1 MYFHSQSSE
10 STLVK
15 ALLLCKPHII
25 VTQNL
30 LGLPKVLDPFCQD
43 NFQSSLA
50 CDGIFAWA
58 KLDKSCQTVHNS
70 QDIVE
75 IVDLIHLDK
84 VHKNHVIADLGYG

>member
-15 ALLLCKPHII
+15 PFLLSKSHII

-43 NFQSSLA
+43 NFQSSLSWG
-50 CDGIFAWA
+50 GIFAWA
-58 KLDKSCQTVHNS
+58 KLDKSCQSIHNS